1 MSKHVQR
8 KRTPYNPAK
17 AHDRRATELVRGADV
32 YFTEVDDPYEAGAKI
47 LAARSRRDSPL
58 DEMHSRGQIDTAQY
72 EGGRSF
78 QRDFEAAERGP
89 RAIDP
94 SKECVDGGLT
104 PEPITEAQQRAAQQ
118 LAVVYKEL
126 GADGAALMHD
136 VLIHGQSYK
145 QIAAARGFSGQR
157 WERYFGTTVFLHL
170 HTLAFVYGFAKER
183 TGKKRLETCG

>member
-1 MSKHVQR
+1 MNKHVRR
-8 KRTPYNPAK
+8 KRTPYDPSK
-17 AHDRRATELVRGADV
+17 VYDRRATELGKGAEV
-32 YFTEVDDPYEAGAKI
+32 YFVEIDDPYEVGGKI
-47 LAARSRRDSPL
+47 VAARSRRDSPL

-94 SKECVDGGLT
+94 GKEFVDGGLM

-118 LAVVYKEL
+118 LAVVYREL
-126 GADGAALMHD
+126 GPDGAALMHD

-183 TGKKRLETCG
+183 TGQKRMEVCG

>member
-1 MSKHVQR
+1 MNKHVRR
-8 KRTPYNPAK
+8 KRTPYDPSK
-17 AHDRRATELVRGADV
+17 VVDRRAQELGRGADV
-32 YFTEVDDPYEAGAKI
+32 YFTEIDDPYEVGGKI

-58 DEMHSRGQIDTAQY
+58 DEMHSRKQIDTAQY

-94 SKECVDGGLT
+94 AKEAVDGGLT
-104 PEPITEAQQRAAQQ
+104 PEPITEAQWRAANK
-118 LAVVYKEL
+118 LKDVYEAL
-126 GADGAALMHD
+126 GPDGSALMHD